1 MTVIRSFFRNTLCL
15 VSDTRGVTAVVMAV
29 SMATLV
35 GFAGLGVETGLW
47 FSQKREYQTA
57 ADAAAISGAFQ
68 LANGNSL
75 GANCSSATTT
85 IWGAGCAMALNNG
98 YSSGTN
104 NSITINEGNWNG
116 TTFTANGA
124 PLNAVQAVISE
135 RKNSLLSVAY
145 ISNVTIR
152 SSAVALV
159 QSGAGHGCVFQ
170 LGNFNANSSNN
181 AGISVSGSSG
191 LNLGTNCSVV
201 ANATGPDSINVNGGN
216 NNQITAYNLFAA
228 GDVNFTGTPN
238 YTLAAGQ
245 IPVSQ
250 EQQQQDPYSSSCT
263 GGAAAGC
270 DPLPAPPVPTGSN
283 QNGSLPSK
291 SMNCPASPAPV
302 SLQPGQYTNGMD
314 MSVCTSYTM
323 AAGTYYVSGGDVV
336 IKGSNVTGSNVTV
349 VLTSTNSKS
358 ASVQIS
364 SNATGSLTEPTSSG
378 TYSGVLFYQYDTS
391 NKVGSINSCSS
402 PANSINANGGISL
415 EGLIYMP
422 SQPLCFQGTPTTI
435 AGHCLQ
441 LYSYQISIGGNPTI
455 DDTGCPASTTGS
467 SIKQIVLAQ

>member
-1 MTVIRSFFRNTLCL
+1 
-15 VSDTRGVTAVVMAV
+15 
-29 SMATLV
+29 MATLV

-68 LANGNSL
+68 LANGASL
-75 GANCSSATTT
+75 GTDCSSATTT

-104 NSITINEGNWNG
+104 NSITITDGNWDG
-116 TTFTANGA
+116 TTYTANAA

-135 RKNSLLSVAY
+135 QKNSLLSVAY
-145 ISNVTIR
+145 KPNVTIR
-152 SSAVALV
+152 TSAVAIL

-170 LGNFNANSSNN
+170 IGNFNATNSNN

-201 ANATGPDSINVNGGN
+201 SNATGPYSINVNGGS
-216 NNQITAYNLFAA
+216 NNQITAFDLYAA
-228 GDVNFTGTPN
+228 GDVNFNGSPN

-283 QNGSLPSK
+283 QNSSLPSK
-291 SMNCPASPAPV
+291 SMNCPASPTPI

-349 VLTSTNSKS
+349 VLTSTKNQS
-358 ASVQIS
+358 ASVQVS
-364 SNATGSLTEPTSSG
+364 SNATGSLTEPTSG
-378 TYSGVLFYQYDTS
+378 TYSGVLFYQYNASGNT
-391 NKVGSINSCSS
+391 GSVNSCSS

-422 SQPLCFQGTPTTI
+422 SQPLCFQGTPTTV
-435 AGHCLQ
+435 AGRCLQ